1 MRCGAGLRRR
11 QRFGG
16 RGEDRQRLPVP
27 NESAI
32 DVGRGISIQVAGL
45 PIRAVTFGIVA
56 LRSQKRGKP
65 E

>member
-11 QRFGG
+11 ERFGG
-16 RGEDRQRLPVP
+16 RAAHRPRQVVP
-27 NESAI
+27 NESATH
-32 DVGRGISIQVAGL
+32 VGRGISIQVAGV

-56 LRSQKRGKP
+56 LRSQERGKP